1 MTSMLTRKRQRET
14 ETHREEG
21 RECSKAA
28 SGNGNS
34 HQKLEEAKKRAS
46 PGASGG
52 NTALPT
58 TCLQTAGYRAVGKE
72 VSIAV
77 SHPVVW

>member
-34 HQKLEEAKKRAS
+34 HQKLEEAKKEFSPRAS
-46 PGASGG
+46 RGS
-52 NTALPT
+52 
-58 TCLQTAGYRAVGKE
+58 VGQ
-72 VSIAV
+72 AT
-77 SHPVVW
+77 P